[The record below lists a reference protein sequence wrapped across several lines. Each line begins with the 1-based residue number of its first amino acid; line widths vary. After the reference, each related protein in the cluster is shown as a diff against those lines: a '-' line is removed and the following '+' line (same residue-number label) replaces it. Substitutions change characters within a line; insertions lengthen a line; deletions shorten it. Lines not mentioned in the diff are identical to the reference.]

1 MQRGVKELIRRVDA
15 MKITLNANDIFKETL
30 KDLKRIHALRLDNL
44 IKRYG
49 EKGVELLSQATPID
63 TGLASSSWRYEFVKD
78 AVSFT
83 IEWHNDDIEN
93 GYSVIALVR
102 YGHGLKGGG
111 YVEGR
116 EFIDPVMQPMFDQMI
131 EDLWKEV
138 SWS

>member
-1 MQRGVKELIRRVDA
+1 MLQGGKELIRRVND
-15 MKITLNANDIFKETL
+15 MKITLSANDIFKETL

-49 EKGVELLSQATPID
+49 EKGVELLSKATPKD
-63 TGLASSSWRYEFVKD
+63 TGLAASSWRYEYRKD
-78 AVSFT
+78 SISFT
-83 IEWHNDDIEN
+83 IEWHNDDIEH
-93 GYSVIALVR
+93 GYSVIALIR

>member
-1 MQRGVKELIRRVDA
+1 MPLDVNVLIQEDSG

-44 IKRYG
+44 IKRYA
-49 EKGVELLSQATPID
+49 EKGVELLSQATPKD
-63 TGLASSSWRYEFVKD
+63 TGLAASCWRYEIKKD
-78 AVSFT
+78 TLDFT

-93 GYSVIALVR
+93 GYNVIVLVR

-116 EFIDPVMQPMFDQMI
+116 EFIDPVMQPMFDQLI

>member
-1 MQRGVKELIRRVDA
+1 MPLDVNVSIQEDSG

-44 IKRYG
+44 IKRYA
-49 EKGVELLSQATPID
+49 EKGVELLSQATPKD
-63 TGLASSSWRYEFVKD
+63 TGLAASCWRYEIKKD
-78 AVSFT
+78 TLDFT

-93 GYSVIALVR
+93 GYNVIVLVR

-116 EFIDPVMQPMFDQMI
+116 EFIDPVMQPMFDQLI